1 MLRTHCLLENKAS
14 TNPVWYILASIDYP
28 VNLSILYWVNELLPP
43 ANEVCEGYVFTPV
56 CQSFCSW
63 GGVPEQVHP
72 LGRYTPRAGTPPW
85 PGTPTPWPGTHPGQV
100 HPSPGRYTP
109 LPGQV
114 HTPQPGTHPQGR
126 YTPPSPRQVHTSQ
139 AGTPSPRSSACWE
152 IRATSG
158 RYASHWNA
166 FLFIEEK
173 HVIFYEESM
182 QHVGCLFVHIILKRI

>member
-43 ANEVCEGYVFTPV
+43 GNEVCEGYVFTPV

-72 LGRYTPRAGTPPW
+72 LDRYTPRAGTPPW
-85 PGTPTPWPGTHPGQV
+85 PGTPTP
-100 HPSPGRYTP
+100 S
-109 LPGQV
+109 PGQV
-114 HTPQPGTHPQGR
+114 HTPPMGR
-126 YTPPSPRQVHTSQ
+126 YTPPGRYTPARYTPPMQVHTPQ
-139 AGTPSPRSSACWE
+139 AGTPSHAGIPSPRSSACWE